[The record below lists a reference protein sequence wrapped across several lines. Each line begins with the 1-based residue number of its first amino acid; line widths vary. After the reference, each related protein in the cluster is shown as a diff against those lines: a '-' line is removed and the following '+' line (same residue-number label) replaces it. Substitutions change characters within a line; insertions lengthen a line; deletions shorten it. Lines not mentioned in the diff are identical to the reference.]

1 EKDTTSMRRSK
12 AANQQHEEMRQCRLR
27 VENGRSIGSDTE
39 ERCAS
44 EIEDAGVAK
53 LNIKPERRY
62 RIKKHG
68 NHQQQHEMVVVEKC
82 CHSECGDDRTTS
94 KRVLRIGKG
103 GTNTIKHPEPGGS
116 HDDSDASQEQR
127 DDQDLLLGR

>member
-1 EKDTTSMRRSK
+1 
-12 AANQQHEEMRQCRLR
+12 MRQCRLR
-27 VENGRSIGSDTE
+27 VENGRSIGADTE

-62 RIKKHG
+62 RIKEDG
-68 NHQQQHEMVVVEKC
+68 NQQHQEMVVVEKC
-82 CHSECGDDRTTS
+82 CQSESCDDPTS
-94 KRVLRIGKG
+94 SQRVHMIGKG

-116 HDDSDASQEQR
+116 HDDSDAGQEQR